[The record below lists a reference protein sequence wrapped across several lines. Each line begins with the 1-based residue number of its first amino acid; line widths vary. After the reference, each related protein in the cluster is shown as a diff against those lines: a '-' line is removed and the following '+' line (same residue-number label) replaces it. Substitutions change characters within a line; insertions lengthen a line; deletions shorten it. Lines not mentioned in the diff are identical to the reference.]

1 MVSKLYTMGC
11 TTAILVSNLYD
22 CMLPLERHTLNA
34 AFHSTIK
41 ELLSDHLDVVQFDID
56 DYSRFASEAGVS
68 SVPTFILYQDGKEIW
83 RQTGEM
89 TGEAL
94 LTSMQEKLQAIG
106 N

>member
-1 MVSKLYTMGC
+1 MDYNDIVNSSHDV
-11 TTAILVSNLYD
+11 LVEFYASW
-22 CMLPLERHTLNA
+22 CPHCQHMMPIVA
-34 AFHSTIK
+34 QIK

-56 DYSRFASEAGVS
+56 DYSLFASEAGVS